1 MIRTEH
7 IEQRGLRTSAL
18 RWALPL
24 WCLLAAVALFLP
36 IDHAIPA
43 LADSPAFQ
51 YATNAA
57 DADSGCDGADALPG
71 SHCCTGA
78 ACSVYAQ
85 LETPSATPDDVIGRY
100 PLAIAQDLHISRSP
114 RPNPQPPKYSSQA

>member
-1 MIRTEH
+1 MIRTER
-7 IEQRGLRTSAL
+7 IEQRSLRTAAL
-18 RWALPL
+18 RWPAPL
-24 WCLLAAVALFLP
+24 WCLFVAVALILS
-36 IDHAIPA
+36 IGHAMPA
-43 LADSPAFQ
+43 RADNPASQ
-51 YATNAA
+51 YATSAA

-78 ACSVYAQ
+78 ACTVYAQ

-114 RPNPQPPKYSSQA
+114 RPNPQPPKHSSQD